1 MTLIALKELAKVLHK
16 RPELVTHGILIP
28 RLLYQEEWRKRFEK
42 EVDIWFPLTPGE
54 VWPISAYEPLM
65 IGISFHLYRSCQW

>member
-28 RLLYQEEWRKRFEK
+28 RLLYQEEWRKRFKREGN
-42 EVDIWFPLTPGE
+42 IWFPLMPGE
-54 VWPISAYEPLM
+54 VWSVSAYEPLM
-65 IGISFHLYRSCQW
+65 IGISFSLYSSSLW